1 MATEKAKLKAA
12 RQEMTNMVKETE
24 KLTKAMGETSKE
36 MQKMAREFS
45 DGMSQMQQDMRK
57 LREETQK
64 LDKVTAKPKI
74 EFSQVIGKLAD
85 VKGEL
90 MAIGGLITGL
100 AIGTTISGAIGEAK
114 AAARER
120 AVYKAKGKTDEEMNK
135 FDELTKRITMLNPYL
150 TEPQAMSLISKS
162 EHVNPRY
169 AAKYA
174 EKAAMLNVSNGLSP
188 EDNLKLMTSIS
199 AATNIEDPTRLANA
213 VQYMSI
219 HGGGNLNGKF
229 VESMLEFSAQSGK
242 FLDSPEKMATM
253 VGEIGKLGIWNDDK
267 ALTALRESTLK
278 FTSEGD
284 LTNLLKTQ
292 YEAQKYKPA
301 DAKRMAEE
309 EAKKISQALSSGN
322 KDEERVALGKMMMSV
337 AAIED
342 KAVQRKVLQNL
353 GGNAGK
359 DLEED
364 FSKILEAAGKIA
376 TGEIRPQVGNEAQK
390 AYEAATSGNENFKTM
405 QAQVTAK
412 NEAIEAIN
420 AVSGELSG
428 LSIGVANV
436 ATELIGDF
444 NNLSESTKRTVIY
457 IGSAFAIG
465 VPILIGLT
473 KLTAATIGFIDSAK
487 EWLLSKRK
495 KMVKADTGGSD
506 PTSSESKASENS
518 TLTRK
523 NNDVGTGRKKCCC
536 CCDDKP
542 DGTGNKRQKPSF
554 KYRTKSKN
562 KSSAPAPAT
571 SPSGN
576 KTGPDTGGAQG
587 EASKANGKRRN
598 ASPTAS
604 TAGHTPDT
612 LIGGS
617 QRETAKTEEKSKNSS
632 PATSP
637 AGNQAG
643 SDSGGNLAET
653 GKAASRG
660 GWKSMLKGGLRRVP
674 LLGTLL
680 GVTAIAGSENKLDT
694 AAQVGAEALGGWG
707 GAAVGAATGAAIGSV
722 LPGIGTAIGGVVGGV
737 IGGMGGSF
745 AGGALYDGIK
755 SWWQGKTPAQ
765 TATMQPPI
773 PAGPPI
779 PNLSP
784 VSNDPVKSQPVSI
797 TIPQIS
803 IPLHV
808 QGMLQDIP
816 TMLKMLNDPS
826 VAQRIKDIIERSL
839 LDALET
845 RGGVT
850 T

>member
-57 LREETQK
+57 LREETNK

-74 EFSQVIGKLAD
+74 EFKDMMSKLGEVKKELVGLGGLVTGVALGASMASVTDEAKLVARERGYYAANKKSEGEIRKFETTAKEMTILNPYMTLSQAMALIS
-85 VKGEL
+85 KGEL
-90 MAIGGLITGL
+90 ANAANGAEYAKQAALLNVTTKFAPEDTVKMMAAIGSSTQIQ
-100 AIGTTISGAIGEAK
+100 
-114 AAARER
+114 
-120 AVYKAKGKTDEEMNK
+120 DPNK
-135 FDELTKRITMLNPYL
+135 
-150 TEPQAMSLISKS
+150 
-162 EHVNPRY
+162 
-169 AAKYA
+169 
-174 EKAAMLNVSNGLSP
+174 
-188 EDNLKLMTSIS
+188 
-199 AATNIEDPTRLANA
+199 LANA
-213 VQYMSI
+213 IQHMSI
-219 HGGGNLNGKF
+219 NGGGSINLKF
-229 VESMLEFSAQSGK
+229 VEAMAELNAQKGN
-242 FLDSPEKMATM
+242 FLKTPEQMATSFEAM
-253 VGEIGKLGIWNDDK
+253 GKVLNDTK
-267 ALTALRESTLK
+267 SFSILREGALKQLTAKGALTSQ
-278 FTSEGD
+278 FQSEYVNQGMSAEEA
-284 LTNLLKTQ
+284 KT
-292 YEAQKYKPA
+292 
-301 DAKRMAEE
+301 RAEE
-309 EAKKISQALSSGN
+309 EAKRLTTALSTGD
-322 KDEERVALGKMMMSV
+322 KDAQNIALAKVLTTTSLMKNDPKNPTKQQDIMTALGGS
-337 AAIED
+337 
-342 KAVQRKVLQNL
+342 
-353 GGNAGK
+353 GGELSSN
-359 DLEED
+359 LEEI
-364 FSKILEAAGKIA
+364 KKIA
-376 TGEIRPQVGNEAQK
+376 TGATGSKVNASEAQL
-390 AYEAATSGNENFKTM
+390 AYDAAVNENEFMKMM
-405 QAQVTAK
+405 QAQNTAK
-412 NEAIEAIN
+412 NAAMD
-420 AVSGELSG
+420 AVTQIANDLSG
-428 LSIGVANV
+428 VAVTISNV
-436 ATELIGDF
+436 TAGFF
-444 NNLSESTKRTVIY
+444 NWFNTWSPEARLAAVY
-457 IGSAFAIG
+457 VGGAFAALSTLG
-465 VPILIGLT
+465 VMFASTVTAMKGL
-473 KLTAATIGFIDSAK
+473 LTTTRDFFS
-487 EWLLSKRK
+487 RK
-495 KMVKADTGGSD
+495 KEKSASNENASLAPKKGNLGAGGN
-506 PTSSESKASENS
+506 K
-518 TLTRK
+518 
-523 NNDVGTGRKKCCC
+523 GCC
-536 CCDDKP
+536 CCDGK
-542 DGTGNKRQKPSF
+542 TTLRPSF
-554 KYRTKSKN
+554 KYKSK
-562 KSSAPAPAT
+562 KKGASGSSQGGYK
-571 SPSGN
+571 PSS
-576 KTGPDTGGAQG
+576 DTGGALG
-587 EASKANGKRRN
+587 EGTKANGKRRN
-598 ASPTAS
+598 ASPTTS

-617 QRETAKTEEKSKNSS
+617 KRETAKTEEKSKNSA

-643 SDSGGNLAET
+643 SDSGGNLAEA
-653 GKAASRG
+653 GNAASRG

-707 GAAVGAATGAAIGSV
+707 GAAAGAATGAAIGSV

-784 VSNDPVKSQPVSI
+784 VSNDLVKSQPVSI

-816 TMLKMLNDPS
+816 TMLKMLTDPS